1 MQSVDHLLA
10 QVQQSFEAGSSS
22 PSPRTPAVAPPPF
35 WPWAVQLHEAGLNQD
50 RPTVERL
57 LREFPTAPP
66 RACLQE
72 AHSTCKPDAL
82 TDAYYHRVVG
92 IMVHSWQN
100 TAALEANIRAR
111 RQTEEAAIEETVK
124 AWMAYV
130 DSVCPPSSAGLKAPV
145 TPSDTTP
152 MEKIYIESHTNAEE
166 ALKNHTDFLLTT
178 AREEGFADTEGE
190 EARLRGIRDAAVARR
205 QAARQRWMQ
214 SKIPHGGNPSSI
226 PAREE
231 NDDDRAFVRRM
242 LENQIH
248 TEVMQLTAERAVNDA
263 HVITLYKDG
272 EKAKF
277 ARLREPEMA
286 AQQAAESKR
295 IPPCCESMHEYDR
308 RQSIL
313 KLLNTVLRIQK

>member
-1 MQSVDHLLA
+1 MQSVDDLLA
-10 QVQQSFEAGSSS
+10 KVQQTLVAGSSS
-22 PSPRTPAVAPPPF
+22 PSPRTPATAPPPF
-35 WPWAVQLHEAGLNQD
+35 WPWAVQLHEAWLNKD
-50 RPTVERL
+50 EDTVERL
-57 LREFPTAPP
+57 LSDFPTTLP

-72 AHSTCKPDAL
+72 AHSICKPDAL
-82 TDAYYHRVVG
+82 TDAYYHRVIG
-92 IMVHSWQN
+92 LMVHSWRN
-100 TAALEANIRAR
+100 TAALEAKIRAR
-111 RQTEEAAIEETVK
+111 RKAEDEAIAETVK

-130 DSVCPPSSAGLKAPV
+130 DSVCPPSSAGMKAPV
-145 TPSDTTP
+145 AASDTTP
-152 MEKIYIESHTNAEE
+152 MEKIYIDAHAKAEE

-178 AREEGFADTEGE
+178 AREEGFEDTNGE
-190 EARLRGIRDAAVARR
+190 EARLRGKRDTALARR

-214 SKIPHGGNPSSI
+214 SKIPHGGHPSI
-226 PAREE
+226 PAREG

-295 IPPCCESMHEYDR
+295 TPPCCESMHEYDR

-313 KLLNTVLRIQK
+313 KLLNSVLRIQK